1 MNLFEQ
7 AIEKKELVD
16 FALGKNE
23 YFVADRDYG
32 DHSILISWTNNI
44 LPLIGIKG
52 IDYVNE
58 KIKKMMLELLE
69 SDTAE
74 SVKNESLL
82 YHLHVYYYLDS
93 EGRIKADD
101 LSPLNQRFLKSLN
114 AYVFLLRSRND
125 TKANAIEN
133 AINLI
138 KLRGGLITKSI

>member
-23 YFVADRDYG
+23 YFAPDRDYG

-44 LPLIGIKG
+44 LPLIEFRG
-52 IDYVNE
+52 IDYLNE
-58 KIKKMMLELLE
+58 KIKEMMLELLE
-69 SDTAE
+69 SEIPE
-74 SVKNESLL
+74 SVKNECLL
-82 YHLHVYYYLDS
+82 YHLHVYYYLAS

-114 AYVFLLRSRND
+114 NYVFLLRSRND
-125 TKANAIEN
+125 TKASAIEN